1 MPWISLAI
9 NTDAVHAAEL
19 GDVLMELGALSVDMH
34 DAAAGSENEQP
45 LFGEPGEAP
54 ERIWQATE
62 VTALFDT
69 DANIPAVVASAA
81 HTLQLPALPVYHC
94 TPVGDED
101 WVTLTQSQF
110 NPIRISS
117 RLWIVPSWHNAPDP
131 SAINLVLDPGMA
143 FGTGSH
149 PTTSLCLS
157 WLDETIQGNERV
169 LDYGCGSG
177 ILAIAALKLGAAH
190 ATGIDIDH
198 QAIAASRDNAALNRI
213 DENSMTFYTTP
224 ADRVPAVEA
233 DITVANILANPLIM
247 LAPLLAD
254 MNRKGARIALS
265 GILAEQAGEVRQAYQ
280 PWFVMDGSREQEGWV
295 LLTGTK
301 R

>member
-1 MPWISLAI
+1 MPWISLSI
-9 NTDAVHAAEL
+9 ETDAVHAGEL
-19 GDVLMELGALSVDMH
+19 GDVLMELGALSTDMH

-62 VTALFDT
+62 VTALFNA
-69 DANIPAVVASAA
+69 DADIQAILEAAA
-81 HTLQLPALPVYHC
+81 HALQLPALPASRCIV
-94 TPVGDED
+94 VGDQD
-101 WVTLTQSQF
+101 WVKLTQSQF
-110 NPIRISS
+110 DPIRISS
-117 RLWIVPSWHNAPDP
+117 RLWIVPGWHEAPDP
-131 SAINLVLDPGMA
+131 LAINLVLDPGMA

-157 WLDETIQGNERV
+157 WLDETIRGGERV

-198 QAIAASRDNAALNRI
+198 QAITASRNNAARNQI
-213 DENSMTFYTTP
+213 DEERVTFCTTP
-224 ADRVPAVEA
+224 TDQTEALRV
-233 DITVANILANPLIM
+233 DTIVANILANPLIV

-254 MNRKGARIALS
+254 MSLQGARIALS
-265 GILAEQAGEVRQAYQ
+265 GILAEQAEAVRQAYQ
-280 PWFVMDGSREQEGWV
+280 SWFFMDGMKEQEGWV
-295 LLTGTK
+295 LLTGT
-301 R
+301 RR